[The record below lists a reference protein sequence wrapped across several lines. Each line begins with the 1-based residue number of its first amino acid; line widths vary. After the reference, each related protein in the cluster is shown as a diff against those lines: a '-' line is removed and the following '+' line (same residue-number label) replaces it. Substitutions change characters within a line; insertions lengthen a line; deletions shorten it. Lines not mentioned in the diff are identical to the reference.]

1 MKQLAHILILSLFF
15 KLHAYGQ
22 LFVKI
27 EKSGTT
33 FSERIYPGKLLE
45 FKTTHDEDWRQAEL
59 IDIIPETQLLLFDD
73 QVHELSSIVVIRD
86 NRRSRWSGP
95 LGTSLMTFGLS
106 WNVYAGGA
114 HFFDETFTY
123 TKRDAIIG
131 GTTIL
136 SGYLLQRLIRYK
148 TIRLDGK
155 YRLRIIDMRI

>member
-1 MKQLAHILILSLFF
+1 MKQLAHVLILSLFCT
-15 KLHAYGQ
+15 LHAYGQ

-45 FKTTHDEDWRQAEL
+45 FKTMQDEDWRQAEL

-73 QVHELSSIVVIRD
+73 QVHELSSIVAIRD

-131 GTTIL
+131 GTAIL

-155 YRLRIIDMRI
+155 YRLRIVDMRI

>member
-1 MKQLAHILILSLFF
+1 MKQLVQILVLTLFCTLQA
-15 KLHAYGQ
+15 KGQ

-33 FSERIYPGKLLE
+33 FSERIYPGKLLV
-45 FKTTHDEDWRQAEL
+45 FKTQEDEDWRQAEL
-59 IDIIPETQLLLFDD
+59 IDIIPETQLLLFED
-73 QVHELSSIVVIRD
+73 QVHKLSSIIAIRD

-136 SGYLLQRLIRYK
+136 SGYLLQRLVRYK
-148 TIRLDGK
+148 TIRSDGK